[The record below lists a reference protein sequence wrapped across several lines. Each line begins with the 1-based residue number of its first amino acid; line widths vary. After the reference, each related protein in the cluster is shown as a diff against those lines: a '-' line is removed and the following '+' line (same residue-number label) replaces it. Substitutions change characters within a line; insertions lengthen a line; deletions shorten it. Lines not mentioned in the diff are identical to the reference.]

1 MKNSHRKIEHKAF
14 PHNSNEFNVLCKY
27 DKLSI
32 NKSTAFTKKTNFNL
46 LN

>member
-1 MKNSHRKIEHKAF
+1 MKNSHRKIEHRLF
-14 PHNSNEFNVLCKY
+14 HIIQMNLMLCKY

-32 NKSTAFTKKTNFNL
+32 NKRTAFTKKTNFNL